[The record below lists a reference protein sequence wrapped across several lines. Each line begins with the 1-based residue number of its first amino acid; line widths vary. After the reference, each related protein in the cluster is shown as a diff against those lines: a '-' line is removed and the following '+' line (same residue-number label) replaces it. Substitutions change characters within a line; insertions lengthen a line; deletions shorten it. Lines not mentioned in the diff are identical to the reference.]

1 MIKKQ
6 FNSNLKNK
14 KTYNFKKK
22 VYLKKRKKNIVETR
36 ISCQIFS

>member
-6 FNSNLKNK
+6 FNLNLKNK

-22 VYLKKRKKNIVETR
+22 VYLKRREKNIVETR
-36 ISCQIFS
+36 ISC